1 MKYNI
6 ETLEAN
12 DIPIDELLTVGGGSR
27 SPQWLQIR
35 ADIFGKKVVAMSYE
49 EAGTLGTA
57 ILAGVAS
64 GCYSSVQEAANTLNK
79 IKTCYYPDEKAN
91 KYYNERYEKYRL
103 LYDLL
108 KKVR

>member
-1 MKYNI
+1 MKHNI
-6 ETLEAN
+6 QTLEAN
-12 DIPIDELLTVGGGSR
+12 DIPIKELRTVGGGSR

-35 ADIFGKKVVAMSYE
+35 ADIFGKKVVAMNYE

-64 GCYSSVQEAANTLNK
+64 GCYTSVQEAANTLNQV
-79 IKTCYYPDEKAN
+79 KTCYYPNEKAN
-91 KYYNERYEKYRL
+91 QYYTERYEKYIQ

-108 KKVR
+108 KPVR